1 MRILVTGASG
11 FIGRHVARALLSGG
25 HDVTATG
32 RSASALES
40 LGSSGARIVSTDLAA
55 DPLDDLTRGQDA
67 VVNCAALASPWGR
80 RELFVRNNVE
90 TAERLMIAAGAA
102 GVKRLVHL
110 SSPSIYASRY
120 DQLGVSEAFTPP
132 RHWASPYGETKW
144 LSEQI
149 VLDARFAALE
159 PVVLRPRA
167 VFGTGDRTILPR
179 ILNVAR
185 KGIFPLVNGGR
196 AMIDVTYVANVVRAV
211 ELALTTPAQNT
222 RRAYN
227 ITNGEPMPVR
237 ELLGRLFAILGLRV
251 KLIPLNESVVYG
263 LATLSEAIARLS
275 PRGSEPRLT
284 RYGISL
290 LAHSLTLDITAARE
304 RLGYSPYVSLQEGFE
319 HSAALWRQNAPA

>member
-11 FIGRHVARALLSGG
+11 FIGQHVARALLDGG

-40 LGSSGARIVSTDLAA
+40 LGSRGARIVLNDLAV
-55 DPLDDLTRGQDA
+55 DPLDALTREQEA

-80 RELFVRNNVE
+80 RELFIRNNVM
-90 TAERLMIAAGAA
+90 TAERLMTAAHAA
-102 GVKRLVHL
+102 GVKRLVHI
-110 SSPSIYASRY
+110 SSPSIYAGRR
-120 DQLGVSEAFTPP
+120 DQLNVSEAFTPP

-144 LSEQI
+144 LSEQV
-149 VLDARFAALE
+149 VLDERFAALE

-167 VFGTGDRTILPR
+167 VFGAGDRTILPR
-179 ILNVAR
+179 ILSVAR
-185 KGIFPLVNGGR
+185 KGNFPLINGGR

-211 ELALTTPAQNT
+211 ELALITPAQNT

-227 ITNGEPMPVR
+227 ITNGEPMTVR
-237 ELLGRLFAILGLRV
+237 ELLDRLFAILGLRV
-251 KLIPLNESVVYG
+251 RLIPMSESVVYG
-263 LATLSEAIARLS
+263 LATLSEALARLS

-284 RYGISL
+284 RYGIAL

-304 RLGYSPYVSLQEGFE
+304 RLGYSPYISLQEGFE
-319 HSAALWRQNAPA
+319 HSAALWRQDASA